1 MKSNVI
7 KYIFFIAVL
16 IIVGVAIYMIYK
28 DNKSNSEN
36 AENQATAQ
44 TNQTITDLRMEIV
57 SYDTINP
64 LISNN
69 RNVQEITK
77 LIFEPLLQL
86 DENYKLQP

>member
-36 AENQATAQ
+36 A
-44 TNQTITDLRMEIV
+44 
-57 SYDTINP
+57 
-64 LISNN
+64 
-69 RNVQEITK
+69 
-77 LIFEPLLQL
+77 
-86 DENYKLQP
+86 